1 MFGLSKKICP
11 KLWPWWRTSLT
22 FWVVLFHIG
31 HKTWSD
37 WAFYHRYSPLEMA
50 MMRGPRTLA
59 MTLMVMT
66 MSVFKSIR
74 AAGMRPPIHRE
85 FHSHSFVSLPS
96 PPPTS
101 ATFTCLDVHRFQPFS
116 SSILLFLFLHLS
128 SFSSSFILQLL
139 PPSLAQMPTPFN
151 LFLHLSSFSSF
162 FWPPPYHLL

>member
-1 MFGLSKKICP
+1 MFGLSKKIRP
-11 KLWPWWRTSLT
+11 KLWPWWRASLT

-50 MMRGPRTLA
+50 MMRGPRTMATTKPIMMA
-59 MTLMVMT
+59 MMKMVMVMM

-74 AAGMRPPIHRE
+74 GVGMRPPIHRE

-101 ATFTCLDVHRFQPFS
+101 ATFTCLDAHAVQPFS
-116 SSILLFLFLHLS
+116 SSILLFPFLYIS
-128 SFSSSFILQLL
+128 SFSSSFVLQLL
-139 PPSLAQMPTPFN
+139 PPSLA
-151 LFLHLSSFSSF
+151 L
-162 FWPPPYHLL
+162 